1 MLALTIG
8 SLDEVRAELEPKL
21 SGITQVTVITHG
33 FQPFASD
40 GDSLKRV
47 AEAVYDRAGST
58 KTWLL
63 DYDIV
68 TGDIGNGALG
78 NFGERGQGK
87 FDPTDSRLTAS
98 TPTNVVLLW
107 DWAPESNDPSAGWTG
122 ASADALFATMV
133 DLGLARPA
141 TGRNNPFSYHFI
153 AHSFGSA
160 VTSEAVR
167 RLAAFDVPVATD
179 VVDREEIRAAAPQ
192 TVMEALRGQAGAYVQ
207 QTTPGQGIVILRG
220 LKGSEVLHV
229 VDGFRLKFMDSINW
243 TRKGL
248 LAWRSRSG
256 NSRAA

>member
-107 DWAPESNDPSAGWTG
+107 DWAPEANDPSAGWTG

-167 RLAAFDVPVATD
+167 RLAAFDVPVDHVTYLDPHDFDQKSLALAEWSVIDIDGKQAQYD
-179 VVDREEIRAAAPQ
+179 VGVPEGYGAA
-192 TVMEALRGQAGAYVQ
+192 VWNNV
-207 QTTPGQGIVILRG
+207 
-220 LKGSEVLHV
+220 
-229 VDGFRLKFMDSINW
+229 GFADV
-243 TRKGL
+243 
-248 LAWRSRSG
+248 
-256 NSRAA
+256 